1 MYFLAHNALHR
12 RRHTASPTYF
22 AFIDGHYSACP
33 LDVFTKLAAV
43 HCFAP
48 MTSYAASSAE
58 ADSKVLRTLADILSE
73 SSASVLVTDVIPLI
87 NTIESSGSLS
97 VISSDDAKHLYQA
110 LTIALSSNRTSIIVL
125 ALRLTTYVARALPPV
140 LLAAYCHPLT
150 QKTVSLFSRDN
161 DKCKEDLRPYI
172 MTAVAALIAAAA
184 PLAMQGGVH
193 KSCAVAAC
201 QGGLRHALIA
211 LETSPLPASVAKPA
225 LAIIFAV
232 IYTAPREL
240 RATLAH
246 TEQLLHDRV
255 FVHESESV
263 REFAA
268 VVFAHLGISCPDRLR
283 PASFTARLA
292 AMCKELDQIVLLL
305 RMFSSSSPK
314 SRQVPK
320 SLQPLPSTQVIYLV
334 HSLYTA
340 ISSSVSSQLPPPT
353 PVPIPTIL
361 STLYAALALPE
372 IDPYSSA
379 PPQTHL
385 DADGALLVANA
396 VSAGAIDTLSV
407 LFKVIPRDILFP
419 HATVLSCKIR
429 DKLAVCL
436 LQFSSDSVQ
445 LAMTKVRLKL
455 YDMLSS
461 GVLTLGGILIDAI
474 LPILQQLV
482 AMDVELRLKVARLP
496 DIADS
501 RQLSLKHAPP
511 PSRKRRKLGGDSE
524 VNGERDAATVAEA
537 LIRMFDPATISR
549 IHASFSSAM
558 HLVTVIFNGRTFLSK
573 DAVNALAGL
582 EESLLQ
588 CLRESVFSDGVL
600 DAVSAAVAG
609 CGSNMFSAV
618 ASPLFAECV
627 RVSSSLS
634 ACDGLE
640 PAMRIS
646 SLLSKSICEG
656 LVHPRGPPL
665 KRATRPTCTGG
676 NTKGPLNNGSENLDR
691 NETPENFESGRL
703 NPKLV
708 DGFGSGMADEIL
720 NGRDEG
726 LNRSSDKD
734 GVASVKDEAAAAGK
748 SGAEGGENGVSNG
761 DMAPLGTPHGSEN
774 DINKVENPNQEEPS
788 DKVDDAATEAINLE
802 PSSLKPNNQGE
813 GVASASKEVVE
824 NVDNVLSKEVE
835 ESLQTSS
842 THGVKTDTVVVSQK
856 IDEEANEGDAL
867 ETGTADMEIKI
878 DVAEKVVESSAVG
891 CAPDASLA
899 QNKFGEDG
907 KGLIDDGHSG
917 GSDMDVEIEP
927 SDLEDE
933 KKLIDS
939 LCFEQSDEEVQ
950 Q

>member
-1 MYFLAHNALHR
+1 
-12 RRHTASPTYF
+12 
-22 AFIDGHYSACP
+22 
-33 LDVFTKLAAV
+33 
-43 HCFAP
+43 

-73 SSASVLVTDVIPLI
+73 SSASVLVKDVIPLVDSV
-87 NTIESSGSLS
+87 ESSASLS

-110 LTIALSSNRTSIIVL
+110 LTIALSSSRSSIIVL
-125 ALRLTTYVARALPPV
+125 ALRLITHVARALPPV

-150 QKTVSLFSRDN
+150 QKTVSLFSRDT

-184 PLAMQGGVH
+184 PLSMQGGVH
-193 KSCAVAAC
+193 KSCAIAAC

-211 LETSPLPASVAKPA
+211 LKTSPLPASVAKPA

-232 IYTAPREL
+232 IHTAPREL

-246 TEQLLHDRV
+246 VEQLLHDRM

-292 AMCKELDQIVLLL
+292 AMCKELDRIVLLL
-305 RMFSSSSPK
+305 RMFTSSSPK
-314 SRQVPK
+314 SRDVPK
-320 SLQPLPSTQVIYLV
+320 PLQPLSSTQMIYLV
-334 HSLYTA
+334 HSLFTA
-340 ISSSVSSQLPPPT
+340 ISSSLSCQLPPPT

-385 DADGALLVANA
+385 DADGALLVANS
-396 VSAGAIDTLSV
+396 VSAKAVDTLSV
-407 LFKVIPRDILFP
+407 LFKFIPRDVLFP
-419 HATVLSCKIR
+419 HAITLSRKICDR
-429 DKLAVCL
+429 LATCL

-445 LAMTKVRLKL
+445 LATTKVRLRL
-455 YDMLSS
+455 YDMLSA
-461 GVLTLGGILIDAI
+461 GVLALGGVLIDAI

-496 DIADS
+496 DIVDS
-501 RQLSLKHAPP
+501 RHLSLKHAPP

-524 VNGERDAATVAEA
+524 VHGEQDAATVAEV
-537 LIRMFDPATISR
+537 LIKMFDPATISR
-549 IHASFSSAM
+549 THATFSSAM
-558 HLVTVIFNGRTFLSK
+558 HLITVIFNARTFLSK
-573 DAVNALAGL
+573 DAINALAGV

-618 ASPLFAECV
+618 ASSLFAECV

-634 ACDGLE
+634 ARDGLE
-640 PAMRIS
+640 PAMRRS

-676 NTKGPLNNGSENLDR
+676 NTNSPLINGSGNLNR
-691 NETPENFESGRL
+691 NEMPENCESGHL
-703 NPKLV
+703 NPSFV
-708 DGFGSGMADEIL
+708 DGSGSGVADEIL
-720 NGRDEG
+720 NGTDDG

-734 GVASVKDEAAAAGK
+734 GIAGAKNTGQEAAAAGK
-748 SGAEGGENGVSNG
+748 SGVEGGENSFSNG
-761 DMAPLGTPHGSEN
+761 ATAPLCTVYESEN
-774 DINKVENPNQEEPS
+774 NISKVENPNEGPS
-788 DKVDDAATEAINLE
+788 DMVDDAATEPLNMGS
-802 PSSLKPNNQGE
+802 SSLKPNEQDDC
-813 GVASASKEVVE
+813 VDSASKEVVG
-824 NVDNVLSKEVE
+824 NVNNASSKEVDE
-835 ESLQTSS
+835 PLQSS
-842 THGVKTDTVVVSQK
+842 SSHGNETNTVVNRK
-856 IDEEANEGDAL
+856 IVEANEEDAL
-867 ETGTADMEIKI
+867 KTGTADMGIKI
-878 DVAEKVVESSAVG
+878 GVVEKVIEKVVESSAVDS
-891 CAPDASLA
+891 APDTLLVQSKL
-899 QNKFGEDG
+899 GEDG
-907 KGLIDDGHSG
+907 KGLIDDSHSG
-917 GSDMDVEIEP
+917 GSDMDIQIER

-933 KKLIDS
+933 KQLIDS
-939 LCFEQSDEEVQ
+939 LCFEQSDEEAQ